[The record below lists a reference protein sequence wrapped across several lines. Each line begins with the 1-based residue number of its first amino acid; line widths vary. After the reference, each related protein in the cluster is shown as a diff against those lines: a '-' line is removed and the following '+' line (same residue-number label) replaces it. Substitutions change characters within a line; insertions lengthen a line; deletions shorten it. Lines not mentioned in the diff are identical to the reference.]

1 MTLKKKRAVL
11 LVTAVLA
18 AVGVVTYLRTRA
30 APTSGEIRFSGNIE
44 ATDAEVSFRIP
55 GRVSERL
62 VSEGETVTAG
72 QLVARLDA
80 SDLENEVG
88 LRRAEVRATQSVLA
102 EALAGSRPEEI
113 AQTSAAVE
121 GAKARLDAVVN
132 GSRPQEVA
140 VAAAAVAGARAE
152 AERLRADAERQKRLH
167 DGGLISARENEAS
180 QTAYQVALQKVREAE
195 ERRKLVGEGPRVEE
209 IRQARA
215 GLAEAT
221 ERHALVK
228 KGPRR
233 EVIEQVRARLAQA
246 QEALALA
253 ETRLGYA
260 AVVSPLTGVVL
271 AENTDAGEYASPG
284 TPVVTVGD
292 LSKVWVRAYI
302 QESELGR
309 VKVGQPVR
317 VTTDSFHGKTY
328 EGRVSF
334 LASQA
339 EFTPKNVQTQKER
352 VKLVYR
358 IKVDLPN
365 PALELKPGMPA
376 DGTILL
382 AESR

>member
-11 LVTAVLA
+11 LVTAALA
-18 AVGVVTYLRTRA
+18 TVGIVSYLRTRPA
-30 APTSGEIRFSGNIE
+30 QTSGQIRFSGNIE

-62 VSEGETVTAG
+62 VSEGETVAAG

-80 SDLENEVG
+80 SDLEKEVG
-88 LRRAEVRATQSVLA
+88 LRRAEVRAAQAVLA

-113 AQTSAAVE
+113 AQTAAAVE
-121 GAKARLDAVVN
+121 GAKARLEALVN

-140 VAAAAVAGARAE
+140 VAEAALVGARAE
-152 AERLRADAERQKRLH
+152 AERLETEAARQKRLFE
-167 DGGLISARENEAS
+167 GGFISAREDEAS
-180 QTAYQVALQKVREAE
+180 QTAYRVALQKVREGA
-195 ERRKLVGEGPRVEE
+195 ERRALVGEGPRVEE

-233 EVIEQVRARLAQA
+233 EVIEQARARLAQA

-260 AVVSPLTGVVL
+260 AVVSPLAGVVL

-292 LSKVWVRAYI
+292 LSNVWVRAYI

-309 VKVGQPVR
+309 VKIGQPVR
-317 VTTDSFHGKTY
+317 VTTDSFPGKTY

-339 EFTPKNVQTQKER
+339 EFTPKNVQTEKER

-382 AESR
+382 AVSR